1 MELNTETPFDTLNDI
16 VLETLESKGIDL
28 VNCFVLKELGK
39 WYYKFV
45 FSQSDQFHL
54 VVPYYQKEFNKP
66 LLEYLFYLDLLLK
79 FIVCKNDQK
88 LEDYALFDIISY
100 RSADKYNRR
109 DKEFKLR
116 FLNANKR
123 ILSFEKNVTIVPD
136 RFLPLFPADQVD
148 SYKDEIFDAFFLFAV
163 IAKRNLISH
172 AFSIDFRKNLTLLIT
187 ESNNLEGSKLLF
199 KHLQTS
205 EFRNNDDKR
214 DEILDSFESLDIKNN
229 INYKYP
235 YHVNIGSTIIK
246 EFADRSKQFN
256 IELQHRFCY
265 SEISEN
271 ELVLIPNELNQK
283 GKTVLS
289 DFLSLFLTIGTSVKN
304 DFNLVFREFK
314 VDWKQGQF
322 NNFTSP
328 FPIRWFM
335 LIHSGE
341 PLSFW
346 NALFIKDY
354 PNISGGLLREALLL
368 IEIIYEINWV
378 DKYLPTDNSVFLL
391 IPRVNISSEIV
402 NSFKDHVVGRYKNVG
417 YIDDDLSEIP
427 DQSNI
432 WVLDPFNILFFLN
445 SFSRLSTFNVK
456 VITPDFINFGYNPYI
471 RYSIAKYHYTALIE
485 GARKWVDPDYKKNL
499 EDWEELKNK
508 LLSDIKKDVNE
519 YNAKFAT
526 SGEII
531 EFKINDEE
539 TSIKELELSE
549 SEIIQFASVKEA
561 RLVQSAS
568 IKDFLITVVDGS
580 EIVLRN
586 TSPVLLEE
594 NGCIIRTVASMLYVG
609 SRFIPVD
616 EIVKSINVS
625 LFADKM
631 TAISQKARRWRYE
644 MYLLKEREPNLFS
657 ILSNQGL
664 SVSIGTFNND
674 YVSKR
679 IEQDDFQLP
688 RSKTDWK
695 LVCEKI
701 DITDMLATW
710 MAHKSRSD
718 INTLKKAYSDII
730 NFLILKESFGMNVT
744 DSILKHISNILSALP
759 DAELN
764 EKEMEIN
771 TRLVVAEISRRIK
784 LSQVKYI
791 KEQKYE
797 NR

>member
-16 VLETLESKGIDL
+16 VLETLESKGINPF
-28 VNCFVLKELGK
+28 NCFILKELGK

-54 VVPYYQKEFNKP
+54 IVPYYQKEFNKP

-79 FIVCKNDQK
+79 LIVSKNEQK
-88 LEDYALFDIISY
+88 LEDFALFDIMSY
-100 RSADKYNRR
+100 RSSDKYNRR
-109 DKEFKLR
+109 DKEFKLK

-123 ILSFEKNVTIVPD
+123 ILSFEKNVTIVSD

-148 SYKDEIFDAFFLFAV
+148 SYKDEIFDAFFLFAI
-163 IAKRNLISH
+163 IAKRNLINQ
-172 AFSIDFRKNLTLLIT
+172 AFSIDFKKNLTLLIT
-187 ESNNLEGSKLLF
+187 DSNSFEDSKLLF

-205 EFRNNDDKR
+205 EFRNNDDQR
-214 DEILDSFESLDIKNN
+214 DQILDSFESLDVKNN

-246 EFADRSKQFN
+246 EFTDRSRQFN
-256 IELQHRFCY
+256 LELQHRFCY

-271 ELVLIPNELNQK
+271 ELVLIPNELNPMA
-283 GKTVLS
+283 KTVLP
-289 DFLSLFLTIGTSVKN
+289 DFLSLFLTIETSVAN

-346 NALFIKDY
+346 NTLFINDY
-354 PNISGGLLREALLL
+354 PNINGGLLREALLL
-368 IEIIYEINWV
+368 IQIIYEINWV
-378 DKYLPTDNSVFLL
+378 DKYLPADSSVFLL
-391 IPRVNISSEIV
+391 IPRANLSTEII
-402 NSFKDHVVGRYKNVG
+402 NSFKDHIVGRYKNVG

-427 DQSNI
+427 GQSSI
-432 WVLDPFNILFFLN
+432 WILDPFNILFFLN
-445 SFSRLSTFNVK
+445 SLSRLSTFNVK
-456 VITPDFINFGYNPYI
+456 VIIPDFIYFGYNPYI
-471 RYSIAKYHYTALIE
+471 KYYIAKYHYTALIE
-485 GARKWVDPDYKKNL
+485 GARKRVDPDYKKNL
-499 EDWEELKNK
+499 EDWQKLRNK
-508 LLSDIKKDVNE
+508 ILSDIKKDVNE
-519 YNAKFAT
+519 YHAKFT
-526 SGEII
+526 ISGETI
-531 EFKINDEE
+531 EFEINDED
-539 TSIKELELSE
+539 TSIRELELLE
-549 SEIIQFASVKEA
+549 SEIIQFASVKEEC
-561 RLVQSAS
+561 LLQNTS
-568 IKDFLITVVDGS
+568 IKDLLITLVDGS
-580 EIVLRN
+580 KIVLKN

-594 NGCIIRTVASMLYVG
+594 NGCIIRTVASMLSVG
-609 SRFIPVD
+609 SRFIPIV
-616 EIVKSINVS
+616 EIVKSINVN

-631 TAISQKARRWRYE
+631 TAISQKAKRWRYE

-657 ILSNQGL
+657 IMNNQGL

-674 YVSKR
+674 YVNKR
-679 IEQDDFQLP
+679 MEQDDFQLP

-701 DITDMLATW
+701 GITDMLATW

-744 DSILKHISNILSALP
+744 DSILKHISNILSTLP
-759 DAELN
+759 NAELDEN
-764 EKEMEIN
+764 EMEIN
-771 TRLVVAEISRRIK
+771 TRLVIAEINRRIK

-791 KEQKYE
+791 KEQ
-797 NR
+797 NI